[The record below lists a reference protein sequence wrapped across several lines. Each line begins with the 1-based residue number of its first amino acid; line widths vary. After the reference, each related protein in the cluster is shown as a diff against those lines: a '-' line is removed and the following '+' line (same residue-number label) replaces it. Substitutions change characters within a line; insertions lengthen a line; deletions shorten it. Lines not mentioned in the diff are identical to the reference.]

1 MWSQETVFLFVHDR
15 RNYSLYADGHDALE
29 KQGPGKNEEQSWCG
43 VPVQKRGEGLQ
54 KDIHDARR
62 GGTDADY

>member
-1 MWSQETVFLFVHDR
+1 M
-15 RNYSLYADGHDALE
+15 YADGHDALE